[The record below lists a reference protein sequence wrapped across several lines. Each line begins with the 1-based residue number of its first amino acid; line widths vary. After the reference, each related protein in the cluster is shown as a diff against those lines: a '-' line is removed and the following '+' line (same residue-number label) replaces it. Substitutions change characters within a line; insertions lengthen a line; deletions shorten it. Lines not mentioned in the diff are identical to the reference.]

1 MKYNNSSRIINY
13 FTYYYLPKRLKKN
26 GNLIHTNTNQV
37 TAEWVYFHD
46 SDKNTKKTNELKVI
60 KITQSKN
67 PSNLPPVPPLS
78 PLISSFVRISMRL
91 EGNRNYA
98 WRLFIKLIA
107 PSSLALP
114 SRSRFPFPTERNVIT
129 AVRAKSADLPR
140 DRLPPDGVRRR
151 LEIAPL
157 SLSMR
162 IRFNEPNAGGIFT
175 GHPLIRGQRSAWW
188 GGRGSRN
195 TTAFHRFPS
204 GILLSRDGG
213 KGAACPFFPFF
224 LISVRFDER
233 KDSHNF
239 SQISKILSN

>member
-1 MKYNNSSRIINY
+1 M
-13 FTYYYLPKRLKKN
+13 
-26 GNLIHTNTNQV
+26 
-37 TAEWVYFHD
+37 
-46 SDKNTKKTNELKVI
+46 I

-188 GGRGSRN
+188 GGEGI
-195 TTAFHRFPS
+195 AEHHRVPSFPI
-204 GILLSRDGG
+204 GDIIIARWRKRCCLS
-213 KGAACPFFPFF
+213 FLSFF

-233 KDSHNF
+233 KDSHDF
-239 SQISKILSN
+239 SQISRHQKFYPIKINWLIEQTLINIMKLFQLI